1 MIDRH
6 LREDYVFTSE
16 SVTEG
21 HPDKLADRIA
31 DAILDDIIRQDPDGR
46 VAVEVLVATGLVMV
60 TGQITTSAYSDIP
73 RIAREAIKSV
83 GYTRAKFGFDG
94 DTVGVLSAIDEQSPD
109 IARGVDKSLETREGF
124 TEAEDPLLSL
134 GAGDQGIMFG
144 FACRESENYMPMPIT
159 LAHGL
164 CKRLAIVRK
173 EHILPFL
180 RPDGKSQVT
189 VRYASG
195 KPVHVDTVLMS
206 CQHAPNV
213 SPTELKDG
221 VIETVIKK
229 IIPPELLDGDTR
241 ILINPTG
248 RFEIGGPQADTGLSG
263 RKIIVDTYGGYCR
276 HGGGSFSG
284 KDPTKVDRSGSYYCR
299 YIAKHLVAAG
309 YCDEVEVQLSY
320 AIGVAHPTSFDLETF
335 GTHKVPLEKL
345 VDLVRRHFD
354 ARPGCVIRELDLR
367 RPIYTPL
374 SAYGHFG
381 RDDLDLPWERLDRV
395 QELLDDLPL

>member
-6 LREDYVFTSE
+6 LRKDYLFTSE

-31 DAILDDIIRQDPDGR
+31 DAILDEIIAQDPEAR
-46 VAVEVLVATGLVMV
+46 VAVEVLVATGLVLC
-60 TGQITTSAYSDIP
+60 TGQISTRAYADIP
-73 RIAREAIKSV
+73 RIARATIKSV
-83 GYTRAKFGFDG
+83 GYTRAKYGFDG
-94 DTVGVLSAIDEQSPD
+94 DTVGVLTAIDEQSPD
-109 IARGVDKSLETREGF
+109 IARGVNAALETREG
-124 TEAEDPLLSL
+124 AQKVDDPLLAL

-144 FACRESENYMPMPIT
+144 YACRETEAYMPYPIS

-164 CKRLAIVRK
+164 CRRLALVRK
-173 EHILPFL
+173 ERLLPFL
-180 RPDGKSQVT
+180 RPDGKAQVT
-189 VRYASG
+189 IRYASG
-195 KPVHVDTVLMS
+195 KPVHADTILVS
-206 CQHAPNV
+206 CQHSPDV
-213 SPTELKDG
+213 SQTEIKDG

-229 IIPPELLDGDTR
+229 VIPDGLWDKNTR

-248 RFEIGGPQADTGLSG
+248 RFEIGGPQADSGLSG

-320 AIGVAHPTSFDLETF
+320 AIGVATPTSLDIETF

-354 ARPGCVIRELDLR
+354 ARPGSIIRQLDLR

-381 RDDLDLPWERLDRV
+381 REDLDLSWERLDRV
-395 QELLDDLPL
+395 NSLLEDLPL

>member
-21 HPDKLADRIA
+21 HPDKLSDRIA
-31 DAILDDIIRQDPDGR
+31 DAILDDIIAQDSSAR
-46 VAVEVLVATGLVMV
+46 VAVEVLVATGLVIC
-60 TGQITTSAYSDIP
+60 TGQITTSAYSEIP
-73 RIAREAIKSV
+73 KIAREAINSV
-83 GYTRAKFGFDG
+83 GYTRAKYGFDG
-94 DTVGVLSAIDEQSPD
+94 ATVGVLTAIDEQSPD
-109 IARGVDKSLETREGF
+109 IARGVDRALEAREKGDVF
-124 TEAEDPLLSL
+124 DDPLLML

-144 FACRESENYMPMPIT
+144 YACRESETYMPLPIS
-159 LAHGL
+159 LAHAL
-164 CKRLAIVRK
+164 CKRLAVARK
-173 EHILPFL
+173 ERLLAFL
-180 RPDGKSQVT
+180 RPDGKSQVS
-189 VRYASG
+189 VRYANG
-195 KPVHVDTVLMS
+195 KPVHIDTILVS
-206 CQHAPNV
+206 CQHSPDV
-213 SPTELKDG
+213 SQTEIKDG
-221 VIETVIKK
+221 VLEVVIKK
-229 IIPPELLDGDTR
+229 VIPQDLMDRNTR
-241 ILINPTG
+241 VLINPTG

-320 AIGVAHPTSFDLETF
+320 AIGVAEPTSFDLETF
-335 GTHKVPLEKL
+335 GTHKVPLQKL
-345 VDLVRRHFD
+345 VNLVRRHFD
-354 ARPGCVIRELDLR
+354 ARPGSIIRQLDLR

-381 RDDLDLPWERLDRV
+381 RDDLDLSWERLDRV
-395 QELLDDLPL
+395 NELLDDLPL

>member
-6 LREDYVFTSE
+6 LRQDYLFTSE

-31 DAILDDIIRQDPDGR
+31 DSVLDDIIGQDPAAR
-46 VAVEVLVATGLVMV
+46 VAVEVLVATGLVLC
-60 TGQITTSAYSDIP
+60 TGQISTRAYSDIP
-73 RIAREAIKSV
+73 RIARAAINSV

-94 DTVGVLSAIDEQSPD
+94 DTVGVLTAIDEQSPD
-109 IARGVDKSLETREGF
+109 IARGVDTALEAREGG
-124 TEAEDPLLSL
+124 EESQDPLLSL

-144 FACRESENYMPMPIT
+144 YACRESETYMPLPAA

-164 CKRLAIVRK
+164 CKRLAVARK
-173 EHILPFL
+173 ERFLPFL

-189 VRYASG
+189 IRYASG
-195 KPVHVDTVLMS
+195 RPVHIDTVLVS
-206 CQHAPNV
+206 CQHSSDA
-213 SPTELKDG
+213 SQSDIKDG
-221 VIETVIKK
+221 VLEAVIRKV
-229 IIPPELLDGDTR
+229 IPREMMDGKTR
-241 ILINPTG
+241 VLVNPTG
-248 RFEIGGPQADTGLSG
+248 RFEVGGPQADSGLSG

-335 GTHKVPLEKL
+335 GTHKVPLDKL

-354 ARPGCVIRELDLR
+354 ARPGSIIRELDLR

-381 RDDLDLPWERLDRV
+381 RDDLDLSWERLDRV
-395 QELLDDLPL
+395 QQLLEDLPL